1 MKKIILILT
10 TLVWAVTALAQTPEE
25 IIARMEAKMESPEQ
39 YREHGAAMTMD
50 MKMPIIGTVTSR
62 AYTKGDKIRLEIIK
76 DGKTELITWR
86 DGKTDWTYEL
96 AKNTIEIKDDTS
108 ASASGSVQQDA
119 DMAMFT
125 GVSEGYDVSIRKET
139 ADAWYLRCRK
149 SRTNTKK
156 DDPKTMD
163 LVVEKGTYKPL
174 SLSAK
179 VSIVSVTIRD
189 IAYGV
194 SDEFVTFDAAKYPT
208 ATFVDK
214 R

>member
-10 TLVWAVTALAQTPEE
+10 TLFWAVAALAQTPEE
-25 IIARMEAKMESPEQ
+25 IVSRMEATMQTPEQ
-39 YREHGAAMTMD
+39 YKENGLSMTME
-50 MKMPIIGTVTSR
+50 MKMPIIGTVASR
-62 AYTKGDKIRLEIIK
+62 VYTRGDRMRLEVVK
-76 DGKTELITWR
+76 DGKTGVITWR
-86 DGKTDWTYEL
+86 DGKTDWTYDAE
-96 AKNTIEIKDDTS
+96 KNTIEIKNDVS
-108 ASASGSVQQDA
+108 ASATGSKQQEG
-119 DMAMFT
+119 DMAMFE
-125 GVSEGYDVSIRKET
+125 GVTKGYDVSIRKET
-139 ADAWYLRCRK
+139 SSAWYLRCKK
-149 SRTNTKK
+149 SRTNTDK

-163 LVVEKGTYKPL
+163 LVVAKGTYKPI

-194 SDEFVTFDAAKYPT
+194 SDDMVTFDAAQYPT